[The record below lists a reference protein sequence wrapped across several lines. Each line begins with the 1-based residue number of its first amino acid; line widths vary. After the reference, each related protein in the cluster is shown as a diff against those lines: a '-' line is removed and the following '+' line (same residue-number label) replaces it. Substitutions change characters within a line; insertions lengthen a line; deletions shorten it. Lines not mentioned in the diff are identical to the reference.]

1 MPETL
6 SNEDHSQVIQ
16 TIEMFEV
23 ITQSQPLD
31 CQSLEILREAYAQ
44 MGREEDVI
52 VTSKRIADAYVHLGQ
67 LSSALLEYETLLQ
80 RMPDDPEM
88 QAALQQL
95 TEQTRASS
103 NPQQGDLAADSG
115 HTALLRRRALSGGGE
130 DMDDGRKS
138 MLKVFVDSK
147 LVTQTD
153 FDALWVEVDYSVE
166 PADVVDP
173 FVQRIADKGLVPL
186 ERALKELS
194 DRTRLAYLPLERYET
209 DIELTRSFPAEVCR
223 RWCVLPF
230 DRMSKSVLVATS
242 NPFSQLAA
250 NELAAYT
257 GKRLVWFLA
266 QPVEITKSLRKA
278 FR

>member
-1 MPETL
+1 
-6 SNEDHSQVIQ
+6 
-16 TIEMFEV
+16 
-23 ITQSQPLD
+23 
-31 CQSLEILREAYAQ
+31 
-44 MGREEDVI
+44 
-52 VTSKRIADAYVHLGQ
+52 
-67 LSSALLEYETLLQ
+67 
-80 RMPDDPEM
+80 
-88 QAALQQL
+88 
-95 TEQTRASS
+95 
-103 NPQQGDLAADSG
+103 
-115 HTALLRRRALSGGGE
+115 
-130 DMDDGRKS
+130 
-138 MLKVFVDSK
+138 
-147 LVTQTD
+147 
-153 FDALWVEVDYSVE
+153 VDYSVE

>member
-1 MPETL
+1 MARTL
-6 SNEDHSQVIQ
+6 SNEEQPQVIQ

-52 VTSKRIADAYVHLGQ
+52 VTSKRIADAYVQLGQ

-80 RMPDDPEM
+80 RRPEDPEL
-88 QAALQQL
+88 QAALQRL
-95 TEQTRASS
+95 TEQTSPSA
-103 NPQQGDLAADSG
+103 NGEQGDMAADSG
-115 HTALLRRRALSGGGE
+115 HTVMLRRRALSGGGE

-138 MLKVFVDSK
+138 MQRVFVDSK
-147 LVTQTD
+147 LVPQAE
-153 FDALWVEVDYSVE
+153 FDELWVETDYTTE
-166 PADVVDP
+166 PPDVIDP
-173 FVQRIADKGLVPL
+173 FLQRIADKGLVPI
-186 ERALKELS
+186 EKALRQLS

-230 DRMSKSVLVATS
+230 DRMSKSVLVATA
-242 NPFSQLAA
+242 NPFSQMAA

-266 QPVEITKSLRKA
+266 APIEITKSLRKA

>member
-1 MPETL
+1 M
-6 SNEDHSQVIQ
+6 SNTFTSEDHSQVIQ

-52 VTSKRIADAYVHLGQ
+52 VTSKRIADAYVQLGQ

-80 RMPDDPEM
+80 RVPDDPEM
-88 QAALQQL
+88 QAALQSL
-95 TEQTRASS
+95 TEQARPSGNSMA
-103 NPQQGDLAADSG
+103 GDLAADSA
-115 HTALLRRRALSGGGE
+115 HTQMLRRRALSGGGE
-130 DMDDGRKS
+130 EMDDGRKS
-138 MLKVFVDSK
+138 MIKVFVESN
-147 LVTQTD
+147 LVTQVD
-153 FDALWVEVDYSVE
+153 FDTLWVEADYTVD

-173 FVQRIADKGLVPL
+173 FVQRLADKTLLSV

-194 DRTRLAYLPLERYET
+194 DRTRLAFLPLERYET

-230 DRMSKSVLVATS
+230 DRMSKSVMVATA

-257 GKRLVWFLA
+257 GKRLVWYLA
-266 QPVEITKSLRKA
+266 HPVEISKSLRKA